1 MVASQDSAKRKTGE
15 KKMTV
20 TELLRHNFDKIF
32 IELDPVKREGMMR
45 VHLVRSPLWR
55 SHVCE

>member
-1 MVASQDSAKRKTGE
+1 MVASQESAKRKTGE

-32 IELDPVKREGMMR
+32 IERDPVKREGMMR
-45 VHLVRSPLWR
+45 NVPHAATDWR
-55 SHVCE
+55 AIGA